1 MSNVEHEHGP
11 DCDCPDCGDPRS
23 MDFLDKYL
31 TVWIFGAMAIG
42 VGLGYIV
49 PGVTQPI
56 QDFHLVEIGLIVMMY
71 PPLAKVNYGQLPRV
85 FAQWRVLSLSLIQN
99 WLLGPT
105 LMFGLALVFFGGI
118 VPGLPARP
126 EFFLGLV
133 FIGMARCIAMVLVW
147 NDLADGSSE
156 YAAGLVAF
164 NSVFQILTYGIY
176 ITFFALVLPEALG
189 LETLTA
195 GIAEFEITAGEVF
208 EAIAIFLGIPF
219 AAGILSRYVLP
230 VSVGIYSQYAGTG
243 IHGGEWYEENYLPTI
258 DPLTLVALLFTV
270 IVMFATQGGKIVA
283 EPGNVVLIAVP
294 LTIYFLVMFVVSFA
308 MGHRIGA
315 DYSTTTAIGFTAA
328 SNNFELAIAVAVAVF
343 GIESSVAFTT
353 VIGPLIEVPVL
364 LSLVYVALWLQRTV
378 DWRGHTTGQLDS
390 TKPTSA
396 GDSAADPITEDD

>member
-1 MSNVEHEHGP
+1 MSAVEHEHGP

-42 VGLGYIV
+42 VGLGYV
-49 PGVTQPI
+49 APGVTQPI
-56 QDFHLVEIGLIVMMY
+56 QDFHLVEIGLILMMY

-85 FAQWRVLSLSLIQN
+85 FSQWRVLSLSLLQN
-99 WLLGPT
+99 WLIGPT
-105 LMFGLALVFFGGI
+105 LMVGLALIFFGGV

-164 NSVFQILTYGIY
+164 NSVFQILTYGVY
-176 ITFFALVLPEALG
+176 ITFFALFLPEALG

-195 GIAEFEITAGEVF
+195 GIAAFDITAWQVF

-219 AAGILSRYVLP
+219 AAGILSRF
-230 VSVGIYSQYAGTG
+230 VGTRTKGV
-243 IHGGEWYEENYLPTI
+243 EWYDEQFVPTV

-270 IVMFATQGGKIVA
+270 IVMFAMQGERIVA
-283 EPGNVVLIAVP
+283 QPTDVLLVAVP

-328 SNNFELAIAVAVAVF
+328 SNNFELAIAVAIAVF
-343 GIESSVAFTT
+343 GVGSGVAFTT

-378 DWRGHTTGQLDS
+378 DWRGHTTGQLEG
-390 TKPTSA
+390 TKPTTA
-396 GDSAADPITEDD
+396 GDTDAEPVPEDD

>member
-1 MSNVEHEHGP
+1 MSDLDHEHGP
-11 DCDCPDCGDPRS
+11 KCDCPDCGDPRS

-42 VGLGYIV
+42 VGLGYV
-49 PGVTQPI
+49 APSVTQPI
-56 QDFHLVEIGLIVMMY
+56 QDLHLVEIGLILMMY

-85 FAQWRVLSLSLIQN
+85 FSQWRVLGLSLIQN
-99 WLLGPT
+99 WLIGPT
-105 LMFGLALVFFGGI
+105 LMVTLALIFFGGV

-147 NDLADGSSE
+147 NDLAEGSSE

-164 NSVFQILTYGIY
+164 NSVFQIVTYGVY
-176 ITFFALVLPEALG
+176 ITFFALFLPEALG

-195 GIAEFEITAGEVF
+195 GIAEFNITVMQVF

-219 AAGILSRYVLP
+219 AAGILSRF
-230 VSVGIYSQYAGTG
+230 VGTRTKGT
-243 IHGGEWYEENYLPTI
+243 EWYEETFVPTI
-258 DPLTLVALLFTV
+258 DPMTLIALLFTV
-270 IVMFATQGGKIVA
+270 IVMFAMQGERIVG
-283 EPGNVVLIAVP
+283 EPTDVLLVAVP
-294 LTIYFLVMFVVSFA
+294 LTIYFVVMFFVSFG

-343 GIESSVAFTT
+343 GVGSGVAFAT

-364 LSLVYVALWLQRTV
+364 LALVYAALWLQRNIN
-378 DWRGHTTGQLDS
+378 WRGHTTGQLDS
-390 TKPTSA
+390 TKPESDIES
-396 GDSAADPITEDD
+396 DSNPVPEDD

>member
-1 MSNVEHEHGP
+1 MSAVEHEHGP

-23 MDFLDKYL
+23 MDVLDKYL
-31 TVWIFGAMAIG
+31 TVWIFGAMAVG
-42 VGLGYIV
+42 VGLGYAA
-49 PGVTQPI
+49 PGVTEPI
-56 QDFHLVEIGLIVMMY
+56 QNLHLVEIGLILMMY

-85 FAQWRVLSLSLIQN
+85 FAQWRVLGLSLFQN
-99 WLLGPT
+99 WLIGPT
-105 LMFGLALVFFGGI
+105 LMVTLALIFFGGI

-147 NDLADGSSE
+147 NDLAEGSGE

-164 NSVFQILTYGIY
+164 NSVFQILTYGVY
-176 ITFFALVLPEALG
+176 VTFFALLLPDVLG
-189 LETLTA
+189 LETLAASIDAFDVTP
-195 GIAEFEITAGEVF
+195 IQVF
-208 EAIAIFLGIPF
+208 RAIAIFLGIPF
-219 AAGILSRYVLP
+219 AAGILSRYV
-230 VSVGIYSQYAGTG
+230 GTRTKG
-243 IHGGEWYEENYLPTI
+243 VEWYDEEFVPTV

-270 IVMFATQGGKIVA
+270 IVMFAMQGERIVGQ
-283 EPGNVVLIAVP
+283 PSDVLLVAVP

-343 GIESSVAFTT
+343 GVGSGVAFTT

-378 DWRGHTTGQLDS
+378 DWRGHTTGQLES
-390 TKPTSA
+390 TKPASA
-396 GDSAADPITEDD
+396 TGGDADPIAEDD